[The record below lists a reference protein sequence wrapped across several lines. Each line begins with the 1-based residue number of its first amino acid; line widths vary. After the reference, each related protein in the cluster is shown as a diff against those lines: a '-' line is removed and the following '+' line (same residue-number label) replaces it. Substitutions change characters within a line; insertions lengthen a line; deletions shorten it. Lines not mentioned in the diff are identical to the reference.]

1 MTTRISNF
9 FEIRFRDIYRSLI
22 HASCMTEY
30 ETATIAKVTG
40 KCPACEDYAEKN
52 STTPP
57 KIAVMAC
64 EGACA
69 RGEVARRA
77 ANLVAHRLATD
88 STVRICLGGAFTKDT
103 GQRNLVRRAE
113 KVIAIE
119 GCFINCSSR
128 MMQGV
133 LPDLK
138 PEIIRADL
146 IYNLDLPFGIDE
158 VPDEMFTIYAH
169 QVADTVVRDYLAGS
183 PSSNPCKSPGCGE
196 WLPLEGCGCRAPP
209 VSCSSADPA
218 PGAKTEF
225 LPPDVVNVRW
235 VAGKTFRVEN
245 THGNGSYI
253 LEEGTTECSPCDS
266 FMGAVGACANLSVI
280 VQLQKQGI
288 VPKVLRTQ
296 VSGTRNAGLPVAWK
310 RIHVTFSLDAEL
322 GDAEVN
328 AILER
333 AMTVTCPVAV
343 TLLPAVE
350 MTWEL
355 QRVKEGFSTPGM

>member
-1 MTTRISNF
+1 
-9 FEIRFRDIYRSLI
+9 
-22 HASCMTEY
+22 MTEY
-30 ETATIAKVTG
+30 ETAKIAIVTG

-57 KIAVMAC
+57 KISVMAC

-77 ANLVAHRLATD
+77 ANMVAHRLATD

-103 GQRNLVRRAE
+103 GQRNLIRRAD

-133 LPDLK
+133 IPDLK
-138 PEIIRADL
+138 PEIVRADL

-158 VPDEMFTIYAH
+158 VPDEMFTVYAH
-169 QVADTVVRDYLAGS
+169 QVAEQVIRDHLSGS
-183 PSSNPCKSPGCGE
+183 PAPFSCKPPSCGVG
-196 WLPLEGCGCRAPP
+196 PMTGGCGCQAP

-218 PGAKTEF
+218 PGSQNEF
-225 LPPDVVNVRW
+225 LPPDVVNVCW
-235 VAGKTFRVEN
+235 EGSKKFRVEN
-245 THGNGSYI
+245 THGKGSYI

-280 VQLQKQGI
+280 VQLQKRGI
-288 VPKVLRTQ
+288 VPRVLKTQ
-296 VSGTRNAGLPVAWK
+296 ISGTRNSGLPVAWK
-310 RIHVTFSLDAEL
+310 RIHVTFSLDVEL
-322 GDAEVN
+322 GDTEVN
-328 AILER
+328 AIIER

-355 QRVKEGFSTPGM
+355 RRVKAE

>member
-1 MTTRISNF
+1 MDY
-9 FEIRFRDIYRSLI
+9 EI
-22 HASCMTEY
+22 AK
-30 ETATIAKVTG
+30 IAKVTG
-40 KCPACEDYAEKN
+40 RCPACEDYADKN

-77 ANLVAHRLATD
+77 ANLVAHRLARD

-113 KVIAIE
+113 RVIAIE

-128 MMQGV
+128 MMAGV

-138 PEIIRADL
+138 PAIVRADL

-169 QVADTVVRDYLAGS
+169 QVADAVVKDYLKGS
-183 PSSNPCKSPGCGE
+183 PVSAACQPPACGAG
-196 WLPLEGCGCRAPP
+196 PAGGCGCSSRPS
-209 VSCSSADPA
+209 SCSSAEPA
-218 PGAKTEF
+218 PGADTTAF

-235 VAGKTFRVEN
+235 EGNKRFRVEN
-245 THGNGSYI
+245 SHGNGSYI
-253 LEEGTTECSPCDS
+253 LEEGTAECSPCDS

-280 VQLQKQGI
+280 VQLQKRGI
-288 VPKVLRTQ
+288 VPNALKTQ

-310 RIHVTFSLDAEL
+310 RIHVTFSLDADL
-322 GDAEVN
+322 DDTDVN

-343 TLLPAVE
+343 TLQPAVV

-355 QRVKEGFSTPGM
+355 QRVKGK

>member
-1 MTTRISNF
+1 
-9 FEIRFRDIYRSLI
+9 
-22 HASCMTEY
+22 MTEF
-30 ETATIAKVTG
+30 ETARIAKVTG

-77 ANLVAHRLATD
+77 ANMVAHLLATD

-103 GQRNLVRRAE
+103 GQRNLVRRAD

-133 LPDLK
+133 LPELK
-138 PEIIRADL
+138 PEIVRADL
-146 IYNLDLPFGIDE
+146 IYNLDLPFGIND
-158 VPDEMFTIYAH
+158 VPDELFTVYAH
-169 QVADTVVRDYLAGS
+169 RVAERVVQDYLKGS
-183 PSSNPCKSPGCGE
+183 PTSVSCKPPSCGTG
-196 WLPLEGCGCRAPP
+196 PIAGGCGCSTRPT
-209 VSCSSADPA
+209 SCSSADPA
-218 PGAKTEF
+218 PGLNTEF

-235 VAGKTFRVEN
+235 EGSKRFRVEN

-253 LEEGTTECSPCDS
+253 LEEGTNECSPCDS

-280 VQLQKQGI
+280 VQLQKRGI
-288 VPKVLRTQ
+288 VPGVLKTQ
-296 VSGTRNAGLPVAWK
+296 VSGIRNAGLPVAWK
-310 RIHVTFSLDAEL
+310 QIHVTFSLDTNL
-322 GDAEVN
+322 GDVDVN
-328 AILER
+328 AILGR

-343 TLLPAVE
+343 TLQPAVE

-355 QRVKEGFSTPGM
+355 TSAPNSG